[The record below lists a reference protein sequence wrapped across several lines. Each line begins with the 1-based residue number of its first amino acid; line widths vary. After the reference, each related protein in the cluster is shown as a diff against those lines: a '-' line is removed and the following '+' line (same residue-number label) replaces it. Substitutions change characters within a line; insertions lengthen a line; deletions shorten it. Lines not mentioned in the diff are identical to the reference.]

1 MDGINNNGF
10 VPCDYG
16 TEGFMQ
22 GGCTEG
28 GSDLPGPGDLIF
40 NPLPEEPGGCIIE
53 PEWLPYPG
61 TEGGVETLPWLGG
74 SEGGVETLP
83 ELLPQAPEFG
93 EIVTNVFG
101 NADAPII
108 MNPAPEGGQSPEDL
122 LNALQQEAQAHQLSQ
137 LISTMKA
144 LSGK

>member
-10 VPCDYG
+10 VPPDYG
-16 TEGFMQ
+16 TEGVFP

-28 GSDLPGPGDLIF
+28 SDFPPQDDLIF
-40 NPLPEEPGGCIIE
+40 NPLPEQPGGCIIE

-61 TEGGVETLPWLGG
+61 TEGGVETLP
-74 SEGGVETLP
+74 
-83 ELLPQAPEFG
+83 ELLPQGPDFG
-93 EIVTNVFG
+93 GTVTNVFG

-122 LNALQQEAQAHQLSQ
+122 LNALQVEAQAHQFNQ
-137 LISTMKA
+137 LIDTLKGV
-144 LSGK
+144 SGK